1 MCSALF
7 LISKPKN
14 WIPNTCIQSGNCCK
28 CWKTLKFDL
37 FVSDIVSTEKKLEKM
52 CLLFLMIPIV
62 CLTRLTLYIVFYPQ
76 NGIWIQN
83 YYSWSQN
90 DGEKW
95 SKNTVWP
102 GPIWIKV
109 KKSWLLLPQHQSSY
123 PRGPEYVSIEI
134 PPFRPHFITFSKTV
148 SY

>member
-1 MCSALF
+1 MQCSF
-7 LISKPKN
+7 LDFKAQKLNSIDLYSK
-14 WIPNTCIQSGNCCK
+14 
-28 CWKTLKFDL
+28 WKSSKMFRNPQTWF

-134 PPFRPHFITFSKTV
+134 PPFRPHFITFSKTGF
-148 SY
+148 Y